1 MPVLAFCSILP
12 LFPFFFKMG
21 ILNFGSMHFEPT
33 EPTEIQIFLFLL
45 LDVSAYAVYN
55 AVGKKAGILS
65 PSKNETEEKL

>member
-1 MPVLAFCSILP
+1 MPVLAFCSILT

-21 ILNFGSMHFEPT
+21 ILNFGSIHFEP
-33 EPTEIQIFLFLL
+33 PEIQIFLFLL

-65 PSKNETEEKL
+65 PGKNETEEKL